1 MIRALVDFA
10 LRRRFLVLAIAILLF
25 IWGAISFHSLPVEAY
40 PDIANNYV
48 NIITQWPGHSAEDI
62 GQQVNVP
69 TEIQMAG
76 IPHLQHLRSTT
87 LAGLSSI
94 MLIFDDASDNNWNRE
109 RVVERMGMVSLPPG
123 LVPRLGTDWSPA
135 GQIFFYSIESK
146 NPEIDV
152 MEIKS
157 IEDWTIEKQFKQVPG
172 VVDVS
177 SLGGETREYQIRL
190 DPDKLISYGL
200 SIAQVEQQL
209 ANNNTNAGGSFI
221 VAGAQQ
227 INVQAVGLFANVQQI
242 ENTLIKTQAGTALR
256 VKDIPIVQQGS
267 KIRLGQNGRTIH
279 RVDGK
284 LIDNPDVVDGI
295 ALLQKGADSDPT
307 LRGLEAKVRELNDH
321 ILPKGVK
328 VVPFLDRSDL
338 IHYTP
343 HTLFHNLPDGM
354 ASVVI
359 VLFLFLGN
367 VRGAVIIALTIPFS
381 LLFASIC
388 LDLRHIPANL
398 LSLGALD
405 F

>member
-62 GQQVNVP
+62 EQQVTVP

-76 IPHLQHLRSTT
+76 TPHLQHLRSTT

-157 IEDWTIEKQFKQVPG
+157 IAEWTLEKQFKQGPG
-172 VVDVS
+172 VVDVT

-190 DPDKLISYGL
+190 DPDKLVSYGL

-209 ANNNTNAGGSFI
+209 ANNNTNAGGSYI

-227 INVQAVGLFANVQQI
+227 INVQAVGLVANVQDI
-242 ENTLIKTQAGTALR
+242 ENTVIKTQAGTPLR
-256 VKDIPIVQQGS
+256 IKDIATVEQGP
-267 KIRLGQNGRTIH
+267 KIRLGQDGRTI
-279 RVDGK
+279 RREDGK
-284 LIDNPDVVDGI
+284 LVDNPDVVEGI
-295 ALLQKGADSDPT
+295 LLLQKGQDSDPV
-307 LRGLEAKVRELNDH
+307 LVGIEAKVRELNDRL
-321 ILPKGVK
+321 LPKGVK
-328 VVPFLDRSDL
+328 VVPFIDRSEL
-338 IHYTP
+338 IHYTT
-343 HTLFHNLPDGM
+343 HTVLHNLTEG
-354 ASVVI
+354 I
-359 VLFLFLGN
+359 VL
-367 VRGAVIIALTIPFS
+367 V
-381 LLFASIC
+381 
-388 LDLRHIPANL
+388 
-398 LSLGALD
+398 
-405 F
+405 